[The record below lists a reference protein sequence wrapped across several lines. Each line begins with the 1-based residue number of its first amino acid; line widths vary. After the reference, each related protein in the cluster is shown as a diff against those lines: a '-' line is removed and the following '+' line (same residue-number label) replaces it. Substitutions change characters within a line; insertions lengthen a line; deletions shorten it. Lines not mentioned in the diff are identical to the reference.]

1 MQILRQGIKNA
12 IVNALNMQFNKSI
25 LMFVQKFLYEATL
38 AEQEKHHTGEKPYF
52 CDQCPE
58 VTQKVK
64 FFHFQNF
71 SCLIIKHESVSFISH
86 SLLRRN

>member
-1 MQILRQGIKNA
+1 
-12 IVNALNMQFNKSI
+12 
-25 LMFVQKFLYEATL
+25 MFVQKFLYEATL

-86 SLLRRN
+86 SVLRRNSRGTHNTMRDCGRKIL